1 MMAQGTSASRM
12 PRLFLL
18 ITALVTGAIV
28 MALEILGSRLLAP
41 VFGNSLFVWGALIGI
56 ILAAMSSG
64 YAFGGW
70 ASDRYRVAAVLAWL
84 LLGSGA
90 WTLLMSWMGQV
101 AIFKVAKL
109 VEDPRWGPSLAA
121 CVLLAPP
128 AFGLSG
134 VMPALLRLAVVDM
147 GYLGRHTGSMIAL
160 STVGSL
166 AGTWG
171 TAFFLLSWLGT
182 QTLVASL
189 GVLQLLLGLLWLQQG
204 SGKVTK
210 VTGLLL
216 AGLLVLSWQLFGQ
229 AAPVAGLVY
238 QEDSPY
244 QQVRV
249 RDDDLFRYLVLDRT
263 WHAVMWRSDPA
274 TLFLPYSQLMVAAV
288 ALTPDPKRG
297 LILGHGGGSLAK
309 WLAQVWPELELDVV
323 EFDPVVVRMAQ
334 EYFEYHPPANHHVFV
349 KDARVFVR
357 DTGVKYDVIWVDA
370 FARHL
375 IPFHLT
381 TVEFFSELRSRLNP
395 NGVLALNL
403 ASSGEGGDLQRA
415 NAVVQ
420 TLKTAFPTLESFG
433 VKGPWRA
440 HQTTAENLIFF
451 GGGPIDRM
459 PYDEVVTRIQS
470 QVEARRLP
478 PEATALLAARRVQP
492 WLPGLTLTDDYTPY
506 DLLIGSHAA
515 EMSPDGKVLP

>member
-1 MMAQGTSASRM
+1 
-12 PRLFLL
+12 
-18 ITALVTGAIV
+18 
-28 MALEILGSRLLAP
+28 MALEIVGSRLLAP
-41 VFGNSLFVWGALIGI
+41 VFGNSLFVWGALIGV

-84 LLGSGA
+84 LLASGA
-90 WTLLMSWMGQV
+90 WTLLMSWTAQM
-101 AIFKVAKL
+101 ALFKVAKA

-134 VMPALLRLAVVDM
+134 VMPALLRLAVADM
-147 GYLGRHTGSMIAL
+147 GHLGRHTGSMIAL

-189 GVLQLLLGLLWLQQG
+189 GMLQVLLGLLWLQRG
-204 SGKVTK
+204 SKRATK
-210 VTGLLL
+210 LAGLFLV
-216 AGLLVLSWQLFGQ
+216 GLLVLGWQLIGQ
-229 AAPVAGLVY
+229 TPPVSGLEH

-263 WHAVMWRSDPA
+263 WHAVMWRTDPA

-288 ALTPDPKRG
+288 ALSQEPKRG

-309 WLAQVWPELELDVV
+309 WLALVWPELELDVV
-323 EFDPVVVRMAQ
+323 EFDPAVVRMAEQ
-334 EYFEYHPPANHHVFV
+334 YFEYRPPANHHVFV
-349 KDARVFVR
+349 KDARVFLR
-357 DTGVKYDVIWVDA
+357 DTYATYDVIWVDA

-381 TVEFFSELRSRLNP
+381 TVEFFSELRARLNP
-395 NGVLALNL
+395 QGVVALNL

-415 NAVVQ
+415 RAVVQ
-420 TLKTAFPTLESFG
+420 TFKTAFPTIESFG

-451 GGGPIDRM
+451 GGGPIDSM
-459 PYDEVVTRIQS
+459 SYDEMVMRIQS
-470 QVEARRLP
+470 QVEAHRLP
-478 PEATALLAARRVQP
+478 PEATTLLATRRTTP
-492 WLPGLTLTDDYTPY
+492 WSPGLTLTDDYTPY
-506 DLLIGSHAA
+506 DLLIGSHAV
-515 EMSPDGKVLP
+515 EISPEGKSLP